1 MEGTLKSREEIA
13 KGTILATFNL
23 LGQAIQFS
31 PGQFVIIKIPNLL
44 YPDERYGRRN
54 FSIVNSP
61 NTKGIIQIATR
72 ISESGFKKTLLETP
86 LGSSVELGPIA
97 GHFLLPETS
106 DRPLVFI
113 AGGIGIT
120 PFMCMLSYI
129 QEVRL
134 PYTITL
140 LYSNKDKESTAF
152 FNQLESFAKSIPGLK
167 IIFSMTEDP
176 NWQGETGRIDAAFI
190 KKYVPDLQKP
200 FFYVVG
206 PPAMN
211 DAVYQTLIDL
221 QIPPENIKREKF
233 TGY

>member
-1 MEGTLKSREEIA
+1 MQGVLKKREEIA
-13 KGTILATFNL
+13 KGTILATFDL

-72 ISESGFKKTLLETP
+72 ISESGFKKTLLEMP

-120 PFMCMLSYI
+120 PFMSMLSSI
-129 QEVRL
+129 KEQSM

-140 LYSNKDKESTAF
+140 LYANKDQASTAF
-152 FNQLESFAKSIPGLK
+152 FEKLQELKASIPLLK
-167 IIFSMTEDP
+167 LVFSMTQDP
-176 NWQGETGRIDAAFI
+176 AWSGATGRIDAIFI

-211 DAVYQTLIDL
+211 DAVYKTLIDL
-221 QIPPENIKREKF
+221 GVLPQNIMREKF
-233 TGY
+233 VGY